1 MRKKIKFTK
10 IKSLISKNIGLEK
23 IKLNPADL
31 IKNTKDKIEDYYTTL
46 KKERDKEKKRL
57 EKKNHDETA
66 DLTVIVYFSGINIK

>member
-10 IKSLISKNIGLEK
+10 IKSLIPKNIGLEK

-31 IKNTKDKIEDYYTTL
+31 IKNTKDKIENYYTTL

-57 EKKNHDETA
+57 DKKRKLDERKKTG
-66 DLTVIVYFSGINIK
+66 SER